1 MENLEMIVQQQ
12 AGLLSWNF
20 KEINESVD
28 AITKRFDGTVYTDEM
43 IADAKKDKASLNK
56 LAKEINAKKVAVK
69 KEYSKPY
76 DLFEKQVKEVI
87 AKINNVSD
95 QIDEQVKD
103 YEARQKEE
111 KKQIISA
118 YWNSLETGIGID
130 EVFDPGWLNKTCTEK
145 LWKTDLDLKAER
157 FKRDRLTIDAITDDE
172 QKIFFEEEYQ
182 KNHDIAECM
191 SKWTEYQRIRDL
203 AKKAQEEAESAQKKL
218 IEAAAAKAEQLQAE
232 EKKASEMVQNEPT
245 ERVYTRVLNVRGTKE
260 QLNKLAAFM
269 KSMNIEYWGESSR
282 Q

>member
-1 MENLEMIVQQQ
+1 MMEELQMIVQQQ

-43 IADAKKDKASLNK
+43 IADAKKDKAALNK
-56 LAKEINAKKVAVK
+56 LAKEINAKKIAVK

-95 QIDEQVKD
+95 QIDGQVKD
-103 YEARQKEE
+103 FEARQKEE

-118 YWNSLETGIGID
+118 FWDSLNTGIGID
-130 EVFDPGWLNKTCTEK
+130 EVFDPAWLNKTCTDK
-145 LWKTDLDLKAER
+145 LWKTDLELKAER
-157 FKRDRLTIDAITDDE
+157 FKRDLTTINAISDE
-172 QKIFFEEEYQ
+172 GQRAFFEEHF
-182 KNHDIAECM
+182 KKSHDISECM
-191 SKWTEYQRIRDL
+191 SKWTEYQRIREL
-203 AKKAQEEAESAQKKL
+203 EEMAKKQAETEPVAKDEEL
-218 IEAAAAKAEQLQAE
+218 HAE
-232 EKKASEMVQNEPT
+232 EKKASEMVQNEAT
-245 ERVYTRVLNVRGTKE
+245 EKVYTRVLNVRGTKD

-269 KSMNIEYWGESSR
+269 RNMNIEFWGESEKKGR
-282 Q
+282 K